1 MHGIGN
7 YSEHNFTRQIL
18 TRTMNYSFVSVD
30 MPSTVNIYEPAHAH
44 SAFNLY
50 MGRRYMNIL
59 KVNTETLK

>member
-18 TRTMNYSFVSVD
+18 TWTMNYSFVSVD
-30 MPSTVNIYEPAHAH
+30 MSSTVNIHEPAHAH

-50 MGRRYMNIL
+50 MLVL
-59 KVNTETLK
+59 KTS